1 MKKITSKP
9 SFDEE
14 KKLWDKGYKYIVGL
28 DEVGRGSFA
37 GPVVVG
43 AVAFECNVFSSL
55 DQNGKDLFN
64 QINDSKLLTSGKREQ
79 LAPFIKKCSMYFV
92 IKQSSVPVINKYGVG
107 KATEMAFGK
116 ALFKLQ
122 KKLKFDNKKNEKI
135 FALVDGFHIR
145 SMKGIKLK
153 YQKAIVRGDQKS
165 ISIAAASIIAKVY
178 RDNLMVALHAKF
190 PHYNFFKNKGY
201 GTKKHR
207 EAINKYG
214 LCGTHRRSFNLEKF
228 CKS

>member
-1 MKKITSKP
+1 MKKITSRP

-14 KKLWDKGYKYIVGL
+14 KKLWDNGYKYVVGL

-43 AVAFECNVFSSL
+43 AVVFECNVFSSL

-64 QINDSKLLTSGKREQ
+64 QINDSKILTSGKRTH
-79 LAPFIKKCSMYFV
+79 LDPFIKKCSMYFV
-92 IKQSSVPVINKYGVG
+92 IEHSSVPVINKYGVG
-107 KATEMAFGK
+107 RATEMAFGK

-122 KKLKFDNKKNEKI
+122 KKLKLDNKKNEKI

-145 SMKGIKLK
+145 SMKGIKQK
-153 YQKAIVRGDQKS
+153 YQKAIIRGDQKS

-178 RDNLMVALHAKF
+178 RDNLMVVLHAKF
-190 PHYNFFKNKGY
+190 PQYNFCQNKGY
-201 GTKKHR
+201 GTKEHR
-207 EAINKYG
+207 EAINKHG
-214 LCGTHRRSFNLEKF
+214 LCDIHRRSFNLEKF
-228 CKS
+228 CTP